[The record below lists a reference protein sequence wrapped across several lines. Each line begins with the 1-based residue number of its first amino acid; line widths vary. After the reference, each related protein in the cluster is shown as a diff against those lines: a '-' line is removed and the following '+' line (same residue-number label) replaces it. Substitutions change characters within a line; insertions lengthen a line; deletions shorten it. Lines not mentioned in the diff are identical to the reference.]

1 MKVLAA
7 RRRDA
12 EDIPFLVKHLQLGST
27 DDVLAVCREIFPEDE
42 VPDRARQVLEDVF
55 DNL

>member
-12 EDIPFLVKHLQLGST
+12 DDIRFLVKHLQLGSAAE
-27 DDVLAVCREIFPEDE
+27 VFALCAEIFPEE
-42 VPDRARQVLEDVF
+42 QVPDRARLVLQDVF
-55 DNL
+55 DDL